1 MDRRGRT
8 ARALALVSGCDL
20 RLKRR
25 LLSISTLY
33 PAPTR
38 PGFGRFVARQME
50 TLAARGDWEVTVI
63 NPIGL
68 PPFPFRSMGRYAQLA
83 AIPALDSGGP
93 VAVHHP
99 RFLLV
104 PGLSGRFNPW
114 LIARAVLPLARALHA
129 QAPFDLVDAQFFY
142 PDGPAAMRVAG
153 ALGLPCAI
161 KARGSD
167 IHFWGDRP
175 AALAQMCSAAAAAA
189 AVLAVSGAL
198 AGDMTALGLAPK
210 GGITVH
216 YTGLDHARFKPIPRC
231 EARQR
236 LGDLPGLTLRSSD
249 RLAVSVGALLPIKGQ
264 ALAIRALTSLPSDI
278 QLALA
283 GTGPDEAALRAL
295 AASLGIS
302 SRVHFLGTISH
313 QTLPLLLSAADV
325 MVLPS
330 EREGLAN
337 AWIEA
342 LACGTPLIVPDIG
355 GAREV
360 LDRPAAG
367 RLAARTPEAIAAA
380 MIELLTDPPPQAEVA
395 ACAARFS
402 WDANAAA
409 LAAIYESVASG
420 H

>member
-1 MDRRGRT
+1 M
-8 ARALALVSGCDL
+8 
-20 RLKRR
+20 KRR

-50 TLAARGDWEVTVI
+50 TIAARGDWDVTVI

-68 PPFPFRSMGRYAQLA
+68 PPPPLRAMGRYKPLS
-83 AIPALDSGGP
+83 AIPPVETGGL
-93 VAVHHP
+93 VTVHHP

-114 LIARAVLPLARALHA
+114 AITRAVLPLARKLHRET
-129 QAPFDLVDAQFFY
+129 PFDLVDAQFFY
-142 PDGPAAMRVAG
+142 PDGPAAADVAA
-153 ALGLPCAI
+153 ALGLPHAI

-167 IHFWGDRP
+167 IHLWGDRP
-175 AALAQMCSAAAAAA
+175 AALLQMRRAAQSAS

-198 AGDMTALGLAPK
+198 TRDMEALGLTPP

-216 YTGLDHARFKPIPRC
+216 YTGLDHARFQPMPRA
-231 EARQR
+231 EARAQ
-236 LGDLPGLTLRSSD
+236 LAASLPTLALRPTD
-249 RLAVSVGALLPIKGQ
+249 RLAVCVGALIAIKGQ
-264 ALAIRALTSLPSDI
+264 ALAIEALTSLPGDI

-283 GTGPDEAALRAL
+283 GTGAEEAALRAK
-295 AASLGIS
+295 AAAHGVS
-302 SRVHFLGTISH
+302 SRVHFLGGVGH
-313 QTLPLLLSAADV
+313 ETLPVLLSAADV

-342 LACGTPLIVPDIG
+342 LSCGAPLVIPPVG
-355 GAREV
+355 GAPEV
-360 LDRPAAG
+360 VDCPAAG
-367 RLAARTPEAIAAA
+367 RLAERTPAAIGAAISEILAAA
-380 MIELLTDPPPQAEVA
+380 PAQADVA
-395 ACAARFS
+395 ASAARFS

-409 LAAIYESVASG
+409 LAQIYETAANR
-420 H
+420 

>member
-1 MDRRGRT
+1 M
-8 ARALALVSGCDL
+8 
-20 RLKRR
+20 KRR

-50 TLAARGDWEVTVI
+50 ALAARGDWEVTVI

-68 PPFPFRSMGRYAQLA
+68 PPPPLRSMGRYAQLA
-83 AIPALDSGGP
+83 AIPALETGGP
-93 VAVHHP
+93 ITVHHP

-114 LIARAVLPLARALHA
+114 AIARAVLPLARALHA
-129 QAPFDLVDAQFFY
+129 KAPFDLVDAQFFY
-142 PDGPAAMRVAG
+142 PDGPAAARVAG
-153 ALGLPCAI
+153 ALGLPYAI

-167 IHFWGDRP
+167 IHLWGGRP
-175 AALAQMCSAAAAAA
+175 SALTQMRGAAASAAT
-189 AVLAVSGAL
+189 VLAVSGAL
-198 AGDMTALGLAPK
+198 AGDMAALGLASK
-210 GGITVH
+210 SGITVH
-216 YTGLDHARFKPIPRC
+216 YTGLDHARFQPIPRA

-236 LGDLPGLTLRSSD
+236 LGNLAELNTLRPTD
-249 RLAVSVGALLPIKGQ
+249 RLAVSDGALLPIKGQ

-295 AASLGIS
+295 AASLGIA
-302 SRVHFLGTISH
+302 SRVHFLGSVSH
-313 QTLPLLLSAADV
+313 EALPILLSAADV

-380 MIELLTDPPPQAEVA
+380 ITELLASPPPQADVA

-402 WDANAAA
+402 WHANAAA
-409 LAAIYESVASG
+409 LAAIYESVASAR
-420 H
+420 

>member
-1 MDRRGRT
+1 M
-8 ARALALVSGCDL
+8 
-20 RLKRR
+20 KRR

-33 PAPTR
+33 PAPPR

-68 PPFPFRSMGRYAQLA
+68 PPPPFRSMGRYAQLA
-83 AIPALDSGGP
+83 AIPALESGGP
-93 VAVHHP
+93 VPVYHP
-99 RFLLV
+99 PFLLI
-104 PGLSGRFNPW
+104 PGLSGRFNPAF
-114 LIARAVLPLARALHA
+114 IASAVMPLALRLHGET
-129 QAPFDLVDAQFFY
+129 PFDLVDAQFFY
-142 PDGPAAMRVAG
+142 PDGPAAARVAQ
-153 ALGLPCAI
+153 ALGLPHAI

-167 IHFWGDRP
+167 IHLWGDKG
-175 AALAQMCSAAAAAA
+175 AALAQMRRAAGSAA

-198 AGDMTALGLAPK
+198 AGDMTALGLAPT

-216 YTGLDHARFKPIPRC
+216 YTGLDHARFQPLPRA

-236 LGDLPGLTLRSSD
+236 IADLPGLAALRPGD
-249 RLAVSVGALLPIKGQ
+249 RLAVSVGALLAIKGQ
-264 ALAIRALTSLPSDI
+264 ALAIRALTSLPGDVH
-278 QLALA
+278 LALA

-295 AASLGIS
+295 AASLGIA
-302 SRVHFLGTISH
+302 SRVHSLGSVSH
-313 QTLPLLLSAADV
+313 ETLPALLSAADV

-367 RLAARTPEAIAAA
+367 RLAERTPEAIAAA
-380 MIELLTDPPPQAEVA
+380 MLDLLAAPPAQAEVA

-402 WDANAAA
+402 WEANAAA
-409 LAAIYESVASG
+409 LAAIYEGVVSG
-420 H
+420 R

>member
-1 MDRRGRT
+1 M
-8 ARALALVSGCDL
+8 
-20 RLKRR
+20 KRR

-50 TLAARGDWEVTVI
+50 ALAARGDWDVTVI

-68 PPFPFRSMGRYAQLA
+68 PPPPFSTLGRYKQLA
-83 AIPALDSGGP
+83 AIPPLELGVVP
-93 VAVHHP
+93 VHHLRYPLIP
-99 RFLLV
+99 R
-104 PGLSGRFNPW
+104 LSASINHFM
-114 LIARAVLPLARALHA
+114 ITRAVLPLARRLHA
-129 QAPFDLVDAQFFY
+129 EAPFDLVDAQFFF
-142 PDGPAAMRVAG
+142 PDGPVAARVAA
-153 ALGLPCAI
+153 ALGLPHAI

-167 IHFWGDRP
+167 IHLWGENRM
-175 AALAQMCSAAAAAA
+175 ALAQMRSAARSAA

-198 AGDMTALGLAPK
+198 AGDMDKLGLAPP

-216 YTGLDHARFKPIPRC
+216 YTGLDHARFQPMPRA
-231 EARQR
+231 EARTQ
-236 LGDLPGLTLRSSD
+236 LAASLPALSLRPQD

-264 ALAIRALTSLPSDI
+264 ALAIEALTSLPADI

-283 GTGPDEAALRAL
+283 GTGPHEAALRMRAAAL
-295 AASLGIS
+295 GVA
-302 SRVHFLGTISH
+302 SRVQFLGAVSH
-313 QTLPLLLSAADV
+313 EALPVLLSAADV

-342 LACGTPLIVPDIG
+342 LACGTPLVIPPIG
-355 GAREV
+355 GAGEV
-360 LDRPAAG
+360 VRCAAAG
-367 RLAARTPEAIAAA
+367 RLAERTPAAIAAA
-380 MIELLTDPPPQAEVA
+380 IADLLAAPPAQADVA

-409 LAAIYESVASG
+409 LAAIYEKAASDA
-420 H
+420 

>member
-1 MDRRGRT
+1 M
-8 ARALALVSGCDL
+8 
-20 RLKRR
+20 KRR

-50 TLAARGDWEVTVI
+50 ALAARGDWEVTVI

-68 PPFPFRSMGRYAQLA
+68 PPPPLRSMGRYAQLA
-83 AIPALDSGGP
+83 AIPALETGGP
-93 VAVHHP
+93 ITVHHP

-114 LIARAVLPLARALHA
+114 AIARAVLPLARALHA
-129 QAPFDLVDAQFFY
+129 KAPFDLVDAQFFY
-142 PDGPAAMRVAG
+142 PDGPAAARVAG
-153 ALGLPCAI
+153 ALGLPYAI

-167 IHFWGDRP
+167 IHLWGGRP
-175 AALAQMCSAAAAAA
+175 SALTQMRGAAASAAT
-189 AVLAVSGAL
+189 VLAVSGAL
-198 AGDMTALGLAPK
+198 AGDMAALGLASK
-210 GGITVH
+210 SGITVH
-216 YTGLDHARFKPIPRC
+216 YTGLDHARFQPIPRA

-236 LGDLPGLTLRSSD
+236 LGNLAELNTLRPTD

-295 AASLGIS
+295 AASLGIA
-302 SRVHFLGTISH
+302 SRVHFLGSVSH
-313 QTLPLLLSAADV
+313 EALPILLSAADV

-380 MIELLTDPPPQAEVA
+380 ITELLASPPPQADVA

-402 WDANAAA
+402 WHANAAA
-409 LAAIYESVASG
+409 LAAIYESVASAR
-420 H
+420 

>member
-1 MDRRGRT
+1 M
-8 ARALALVSGCDL
+8 
-20 RLKRR
+20 KRR
-25 LLSISTLY
+25 LLSISTIY
-33 PAPTR
+33 PAPNR
-38 PGFGRFVARQME
+38 PGFGRFVSRQME
-50 TLAARGDWEVTVI
+50 TLGARGDWDVTVI

-68 PPFPFRSMGRYAQLA
+68 PPPPLQAVGRYAQLA
-83 AIPALDSGGP
+83 AIPAMESKGS
-93 VAVHHP
+93 VTVHHP

-104 PGLSGRFNPW
+104 PGLSGRINPW

-129 QAPFDLVDAQFFY
+129 SARFDLVDAQFFY
-142 PDGPAAMRVAG
+142 PDGAAAARVAS
-153 ALGLPCAI
+153 ALGLPLAI

-175 AALAQMCSAAAAAA
+175 AALAQMRRAAGSAAAA
-189 AVLAVSGAL
+189 LAVSAAL
-198 AGDMTALGLAPK
+198 ARDMEALGINPPS
-210 GGITVH
+210 GITVH
-216 YTGLDHARFKPIPRC
+216 YTGLDHARFQPIPRA

-236 LGDLPGLTLRSSD
+236 LGDLPGLALHPAD

-264 ALAIRALTSLPSDI
+264 ALAIRALTSLPGDI

-283 GTGPDEAALRAL
+283 GTGPEEAGLRTL
-295 AASLGIS
+295 AASLGIA
-302 SRVHFLGTISH
+302 SRVHFLGSVDH
-313 QTLPLLLSAADV
+313 ETLPLLLSAANV

-380 MIELLTDPPPQAEVA
+380 MTDLLADPPPQAEVA
-395 ACAARFS
+395 ACAQRFS

-409 LAAIYESVASG
+409 LAAIYERIVSG
-420 H
+420 R